1 MRPFAHLQEIHAVS
15 ELEPTADLQ
24 AAPEPF
30 TSPPFAAPPGER
42 VPDFALDSP
51 RDPEWYRRAVFYEV
65 LVRGFQD
72 ASGDGTGDI
81 RGITARLD
89 YLQWL
94 GIDCIWL
101 LPIFESPLRDGGY
114 DIADYMRILPEY
126 GRIAD
131 FVELVEEAHKRG
143 IRIIADLVMNHTSDQ
158 HPWFQ
163 ASRSDPDG
171 PYGDFYVWSENPDRY
186 LDARII
192 FVDTETSNWTF
203 DPVRGQ
209 YFWHR
214 FFSHQPDLNFENP
227 KVQDAM
233 IEVLKFWLDLGID
246 GFRLDAVPY
255 LYERE
260 GTNCENLKE
269 THEYLKRIRSAID
282 AAYPDRVLLAEANQW
297 PADVVEYFGDPET
310 GGNECHMAFHFP
322 LMPRIFMAVRREQR
336 YPISEILAQT
346 PKIPAGCQW
355 GIFLRNHDELT
366 LEMVTDEERDYMYK
380 EYAKDPR
387 MKANIGIRRRLAPL
401 LDNDRNQ
408 LELFTALLLSLPGSP
423 VMYYGDEIGMGD
435 NIWLGDRDG
444 VRTPMQWTP
453 DRNGGFSSTD
463 PQRLYLP
470 PVMDPIY
477 GYQSLNVEAQQRHPQ
492 SLLHWTRRMI
502 EIRKRHPVFGLGAY
516 EELTSSN
523 PSVLAFVREHDAAA
537 TLAAQ
542 LNGELGGVELDATDR
557 ILCVNNL
564 SRFPQPVE
572 LDLRRFM
579 GVTPVECMGGV
590 TFPPI
595 GELPYLLTLPGH
607 GFYWFQLP
615 SAREDHDR

>member
-1 MRPFAHLQEIHAVS
+1 VS
-15 ELEPTADLQ
+15 EHEPAIGLQ
-24 AAPEPF
+24 AAASEPPVT
-30 TSPPFAAPPGER
+30 TSPFAAPPGER
-42 VPDFALDSP
+42 VPDFTLERP
-51 RDPEWYRRAVFYEV
+51 RDPEWYRRALFYEV
-65 LVRGFQD
+65 LIRGFQD
-72 ASGDGTGDI
+72 ANGDGTGDI
-81 RGITARLD
+81 KGLTARLD

-101 LPIFESPLRDGGY
+101 LPIYESPLRDGGY
-114 DIADYMRILPEY
+114 DIADYLRILPEY
-126 GRIAD
+126 GNIAD
-131 FVELVEEAHKRG
+131 FVELVAQAHGRG
-143 IRIIADLVMNHTSDQ
+143 MRIIADLVMNHTSDQ

-171 PYGDFYVWSENPDRY
+171 PFGDFYVWAQEPEKYS
-186 LDARII
+186 DARII
-192 FVDTETSNWTF
+192 FVDTETSNWTL

-269 THEYLKRIRSAID
+269 THEYLKRVRAEID

-297 PADVVEYFGDPET
+297 PADVVQYFGDPET

-346 PKIPAGCQW
+346 PKIPGGCQW

-423 VMYYGDEIGMGD
+423 VLYYGDEIGMGD

-453 DRNGGFSSTD
+453 DRNGGFSSSD

-502 EIRKRHPVFGLGAY
+502 EIRKRHSVFGLGEY
-516 EELTSSN
+516 DELNSSN
-523 PSVLAFVREHDAAA
+523 PSVLAFVREHDV
-537 TLAAQ
+537 
-542 LNGELGGVELDATDR
+542 NGAPAEHDATDR

-572 LDLRRFM
+572 LDLRRFI

-615 SAREDHDR
+615 LAREDQNR